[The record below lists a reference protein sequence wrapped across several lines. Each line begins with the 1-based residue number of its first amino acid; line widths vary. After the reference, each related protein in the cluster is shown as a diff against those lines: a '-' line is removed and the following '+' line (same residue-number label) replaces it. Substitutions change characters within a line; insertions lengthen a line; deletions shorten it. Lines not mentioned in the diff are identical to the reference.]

1 MKRFAIVFALLAM
14 FAVSGCKNV
23 SLQAVENVDK
33 SGELIFPEYLLYV
46 QGDAKL
52 TDQQKDDRKKL
63 IESHRRNV
71 EALKKSAQ

>member
-14 FAVSGCKNV
+14 FVVSGCSHV

-33 SGELIFPEYLLYV
+33 SGELIFPEYLKYV
-46 QGDAKL
+46 DADAALKPE
-52 TDQQKDDRKKL
+52 DKADRRKL